1 MNMKFLRSLAAALM
15 ATAFAITAAPQTG
28 INTATACADEKK
40 IS

>member
-15 ATAFAITAAPQTG
+15 ATAFAITAQSLLTQMR
-28 INTATACADEKK
+28 KK